1 MNSKDVLENLNGNIS
16 ETYSDDYTKSKISIN
31 EYINKGSLIE
41 TEHFPSINVEDEM
54 EFGV

>member
-1 MNSKDVLENLNGNIS
+1 MNSKDVLENINENIS

-31 EYINKGSLIE
+31 EYVNKGSLIE
-41 TEHFPSINVEDEM
+41 TEHFPSINFEDEM